1 MESRI
6 DYAKAAPGVRTAMSG
21 LEEYVHQTG
30 LEPALLELVK
40 LRASLINGCA
50 YCADMHTKVA
60 RSLGETEQRLYTVS
74 LWSETPF
81 FSERERAAL
90 AWTEAVTRVS
100 VEHVPD
106 EVYECARKQF
116 SEKELVDLT
125 LAIVAINGWN
135 RLAIAFRTVPGTF
148 QIRRA
153 ASARSSGAQC
163 GRQGR
168 ALSRRAAT
176 HMKYDFLVD
185 TYDTERLK
193 VVSVWSEFKDEDLAV
208 RPRHGDPR
216 GRSVHEQMVHQCVSE
231 DLWFRNMLGIDV
243 AAPPLPEQET
253 RLAFMRRYA
262 EDSGKRVTGLR
273 EKRDLLVGGR
283 HAVL

>member
-6 DYAKAAPGVRTAMSG
+6 DYAKAAPGVRTAMWG

-106 EVYECARKQF
+106 EVYEFARTAVQREGTRRPHAGDRGHQRLEP
-116 SEKELVDLT
+116 SRDR
-125 LAIVAINGWN
+125 IPN
-135 RLAIAFRTVPGTF
+135 RARDVPD
-148 QIRRA
+148 RRA
-153 ASARSSGAQC
+153 ASAQSSGAQWRTSRP
-163 GRQGR
+163 GTKSQGGDSHEIR
-168 ALSRRAAT
+168 LSRR
-176 HMKYDFLVD
+176 HL
-185 TYDTERLK
+185 
-193 VVSVWSEFKDEDLAV
+193 
-208 RPRHGDPR
+208 
-216 GRSVHEQMVHQCVSE
+216 
-231 DLWFRNMLGIDV
+231 
-243 AAPPLPEQET
+243 
-253 RLAFMRRYA
+253 
-262 EDSGKRVTGLR
+262 
-273 EKRDLLVGGR
+273 
-283 HAVL
+283 